1 VSIRHSKT
9 KNNIMSHYEANL
21 DIIKLEV
28 IKRFDRRNKQL
39 GEYVHIVMSISDV
52 CEDVECIITQNEYDF
67 IEHEYNRELR
77 NDDLAFVKFLN
88 NCN

>member
-1 VSIRHSKT
+1 
-9 KNNIMSHYEANL
+9 MSHYEANL

-52 CEDVECIITQNEYDF
+52 CEDVECIITKDEYDF